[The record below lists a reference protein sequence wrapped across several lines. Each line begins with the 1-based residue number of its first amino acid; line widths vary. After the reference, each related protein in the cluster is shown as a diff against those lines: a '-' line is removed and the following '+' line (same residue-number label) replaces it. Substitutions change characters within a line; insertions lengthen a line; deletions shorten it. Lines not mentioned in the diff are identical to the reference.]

1 MTPYMVKEQA
11 IALLLWSNMN
21 NVVNLIIKIYN
32 VKKIDWM
39 GYKLSKNNPYTYH
52 HLIKK
57 CDGGNVNV
65 KNGAILTND
74 AHEYLNVIEAYDIE
88 LYEYIN
94 NVLKQINEQGF
105 SPLKRQLLAIDFI
118 LKQFEQK
125 YKNQTN
131 SKGKQ
136 IIKIKYLDR

>member
-1 MTPYMVKEQA
+1 
-11 IALLLWSNMN
+11 MN